1 MEQSG
6 KLLCLLINF
15 RLKIEEVFIVAV
27 NQQRKS
33 SLVALQISSMGIK
46 KEIKT

>member
-27 NQQRKS
+27 NQKKS